1 MRFSFSGHES
11 FHCKSLWLKKGYD
24 FVNHNGSFTDPMAVM
39 QLGVGK
45 NMVSSIRF
53 WMRSFSLL
61 SEDKLTP
68 LAHYIF
74 ADTYGKDPFCD
85 DIATLWLL
93 HYLLVKTNIAS
104 IYSLLFTE
112 LQRERKIFDKEQFQ
126 SFIKRK
132 CSVPEQKN
140 VYNENT
146 LSKDINVLIQM
157 YVAPSDIKQLER
169 YSALL
174 INLSLLKE
182 AEKEVY
188 RFQEVNPKT
197 IPDAILLYALLDVKG
212 DDIVVSF
219 DKITYLSL
227 LFCSSIVL
235 FLDRIRELAANH
247 PDIIDYSDNS
257 GIRNVIFKKNPQFTD
272 ILDLNY
278 HEI

>member
-1 MRFSFSGHES
+1 MRYSFSGHES
-11 FHCKSLWLKKGYD
+11 FHCKPLWLKKGYD
-24 FVNHNGSFTDPMAVM
+24 FINHNGCFTDPMAVM

-93 HYLLVKTNIAS
+93 HFLLVKTNIAS
-104 IYSLLFTE
+104 IYSLLFIE
-112 LQRERKIFDKEQFQ
+112 LQRERKIFDKEQLQ

-146 LSKDINVLIQM
+146 ISKDINVLIQT
-157 YVAPSDIKQLER
+157 YVAPSDLKQLER

-174 INLSLLKE
+174 INLGLLKE
-182 AEKEVY
+182 AEKDMY
-188 RFQEVNPKT
+188 SFQEVNPKT
-197 IPDAILLYALLDVKG
+197 IPDAILLYALLNVNG

-227 LFCSSIVL
+227 LFCTSISF
-235 FLDRIRELAANH
+235 FLDRIRELATNH

-257 GIRNVIFKKNPQFTD
+257 GIRNVIFKAIPQFTD
-272 ILDLNY
+272 VLDLNY